1 MVVGMIMKGD
11 GLGHDQGHQG
21 YPGNINDDRDD
32 QLTRP
37 TLNLR

>member
-21 YPGNINDDRDD
+21 YPGNINDGWAD
-32 QLTRP
+32 Q
-37 TLNLR
+37 